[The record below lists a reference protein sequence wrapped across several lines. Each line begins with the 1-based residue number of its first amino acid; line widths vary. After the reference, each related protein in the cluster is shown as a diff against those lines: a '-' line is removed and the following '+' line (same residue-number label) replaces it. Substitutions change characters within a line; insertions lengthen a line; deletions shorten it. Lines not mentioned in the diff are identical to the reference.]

1 MEVLREE
8 SCLRYE
14 DYEHTLVD
22 EWNGKGK
29 EKRCIIARESNFK
42 VYGYVI
48 CVL

>member
-14 DYEHTLVD
+14 GYEHMLVD
-22 EWNGKGK
+22 EGNGKGK
-29 EKRCIIARESNFK
+29 ERRCIIARESNSN